1 MDGEHNMGT
10 KSSATAQLDAV
21 LGKGKKSR
29 KKGKKGRKIGRYS
42 KSPSC
47 MRYKGEH
54 RWESNKL
61 RRMARH
67 IRRFPADGQA
77 VSLLAALQ

>member
-1 MDGEHNMGT
+1 MGT
-10 KSSATAQLDAV
+10 KNAAVAQLDAIV
-21 LGKGKKSR
+21 GKGKKSR

-47 MRYKGEH
+47 MRYKGER
-54 RWESNKL
+54 RWEGNKL

-77 VSLLAALQ
+77 ISLLVALQ